1 MSDQVPPPP
10 PDAFPPP
17 PPGFGTPPPAPPF
30 GAAPPPG
37 YAPYS
42 PGPPLLGP
50 TTGYASFGSRLGAFV
65 IDGFITALFAAPAWI
80 ALVSGPT
87 RIEGCSINSSGDI
100 TGFGDDTN
108 GLCEVPTSGT
118 IAVAV
123 ALGLAALVGVLLYHG
138 KLEGGPSG
146 QTIGKKA
153 LGIRV
158 VDAATGG
165 PIGTGRAIGRFL
177 FASIISGS
185 ICYLGYLW
193 NLWDSRKQ
201 TWHDKIMSTV
211 VVKG

>member
-1 MSDQVPPPP
+1 MTDQVPPPP
-10 PDAFPPP
+10 PDGFPPPP
-17 PPGFGTPPPAPPF
+17 PPGFGAPPAPGF
-30 GAAPPPG
+30 GAPPPG
-37 YAPYS
+37 YAPYGA
-42 PGPPLLGP
+42 GPAPVGP
-50 TTGYASFGSRLGAFV
+50 SSYAGFGSRLGAFV
-65 IDGFITALFAAPAWI
+65 IDGFITALFGAPAWI

-87 RIEGCSINSSGDI
+87 RIEACTISSSGDI
-100 TGFGDDTN
+100 TGFGDDAN
-108 GLCEVPTSGT
+108 GLCEVPTGGT
-118 IAVAV
+118 IAIAV
-123 ALGLAALVGVLLYHG
+123 VLGLAALVGVLLYHG

-153 LGIRV
+153 LGIKV

-201 TWHDKIMSTV
+201 TWHDKVTTAV
-211 VVKG
+211 VVKS